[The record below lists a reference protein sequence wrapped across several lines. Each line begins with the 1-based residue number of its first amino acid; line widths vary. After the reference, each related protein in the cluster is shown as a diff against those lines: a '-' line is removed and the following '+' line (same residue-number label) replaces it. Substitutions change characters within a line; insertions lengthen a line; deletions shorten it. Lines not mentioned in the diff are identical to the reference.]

1 MSDPQKQTKAEIDLI
16 ASIVLMLIGIFI
28 FYQSILL
35 PRPNNA
41 WHTAPGLIPLV
52 LSTSLFF
59 CALYMMV
66 ITIKRVRKEKREDKS
81 RGLFKDI
88 KVSIDKELVL
98 VVGITFLFIFVL
110 LERLYFE
117 FASTIYCT
125 LIVRVF
131 WPKAKSILVLLIAMI
146 IIFISSA
153 IVCVVF
159 ANYLGVLL
167 PGDSFVLDLIFY
179 ISRRS

>member
-16 ASIVLMLIGIFI
+16 ASIVLMLIGIFV
-28 FYQSILL
+28 FYHSIIL

-41 WHTAPGLIPLV
+41 WLTAPGLVPLA
-52 LSTSLFF
+52 LSVSLFF
-59 CALYMMV
+59 CALYLMV
-66 ITIKRVRKEKREDKS
+66 ITIKRVQKEKREGKS
-81 RGLFKDI
+81 KGLFKDI
-88 KVSIDKELVL
+88 KISINKELIL
-98 VVGITFLFIFVL
+98 VVAITFLFIFVL

-125 LIVRVF
+125 LIVRFF
-131 WPKAKSILVLLIAMI
+131 WPKAKKIWVLLLAMI
-146 IIFISSA
+146 IIFVSSA
-153 IVCVVF
+153 IVCVLF

-179 ISRRS
+179 IGRM